1 MSKRSS
7 HVTFTLRCCSGSLFF
22 AVGVRIH
29 AHCLIWC
36 IIVSSYLG
44 PMTNTYIRWH
54 TLQTIKK
61 NKNFNAFMSSYVY
74 FWRTSDASRVS
85 KFNAKFQERRIRR
98 TFYVESALF
107 AASVSLTAILAKSSI
122 LLTLLGEVKKW
133 RLPQDSNILDWLS
146 DDWLTTDSLTRLDE
160 RRLTR
165 LKLVILVGES
175 MNESSITTKSM

>member
-1 MSKRSS
+1 
-7 HVTFTLRCCSGSLFF
+7 
-22 AVGVRIH
+22 
-29 AHCLIWC
+29 
-36 IIVSSYLG
+36 
-44 PMTNTYIRWH
+44 
-54 TLQTIKK
+54 
-61 NKNFNAFMSSYVY
+61 MSSYVY

-98 TFYVESALF
+98 TFHVESALF

-160 RRLTR
+160 WRLTR

-175 MNESSITTKSM
+175 MNHQSSNRLLQNRCNARAKCDMNWYPIIRLINFCSLFLGNNRILFY